1 MSILPGATRQ
11 SFVGRDLRHRTL
23 DRHSFKFCDF
33 RGADLRGASLRGAS
47 FAGCDLRDADLRDA
61 DLSYARFSYVRTHD
75 PEYGRTDATGARWD
89 GANLRGVTA
98 ERVIGWPDGL
108 SDSRTTSG

>member
-23 DRHSFKFCDF
+23 DRHFFKFCDF

-61 DLSYARFSYVRTHD
+61 DLSYVRFSYVRTHD
-75 PEYGRTDATGARWD
+75 LEYGRTDVTGARWD
-89 GANLRGVTA
+89 GANLRGVTV
-98 ERVIGWPDGL
+98 ERVIGWPDGH
-108 SDSRTTSG
+108 SDSGTTSG